1 MKNKSAN
8 QRRKTAQFQ
17 LTSRFSLILFGLLIL
32 FNLLFILLSVGYLFE
47 HIENRA
53 SNILEAIEKGEASGD
68 AWDFLVNAYVSADEE
83 DALQVILAD
92 GSVVSSEDAEEIF
105 ADINQGRVIPFLED
119 IVFTEEGIYY
129 TKTQEVDGDQ
139 VTIAINGED
148 SVELAYGLFMISS
161 FLNLIAVVVGSLL
174 IYWSVGKWSQKL
186 TGMAQEIAAIE
197 QSRTGELTVSE
208 EPIEIR
214 SVALAFNKLLKE
226 QRETIER
233 EKRFVADASH
243 ELRTPLA
250 AIRGHV
256 QLIQRRGTKHPEVIP
271 SSMAFI
277 DKESKRLET
286 LSNQLLDLEKNQ
298 SQDEMTLVDVSQIVR
313 EECEKQAT
321 IVPQSIEYFVE
332 NQCMKRAHKRDFQQI
347 IQNLLENAAK
357 YSPAD
362 QPIHVT
368 LTQEQRQM
376 SLTVADFGIG
386 IPDDKKALIFERFY
400 RVEDSRSSQIA
411 GSGIGL
417 SLVKQL
423 ADKYHAKIT
432 VTDNQPQGS
441 IFKLAFPNERER

>member
-208 EPIEIR
+208 
-214 SVALAFNKLLKE
+214 
-226 QRETIER
+226 
-233 EKRFVADASH
+233 
-243 ELRTPLA
+243 
-250 AIRGHV
+250 
-256 QLIQRRGTKHPEVIP
+256 
-271 SSMAFI
+271 
-277 DKESKRLET
+277 
-286 LSNQLLDLEKNQ
+286 
-298 SQDEMTLVDVSQIVR
+298 
-313 EECEKQAT
+313 
-321 IVPQSIEYFVE
+321 
-332 NQCMKRAHKRDFQQI
+332 
-347 IQNLLENAAK
+347 
-357 YSPAD
+357 
-362 QPIHVT
+362 
-368 LTQEQRQM
+368 
-376 SLTVADFGIG
+376 
-386 IPDDKKALIFERFY
+386 
-400 RVEDSRSSQIA
+400 
-411 GSGIGL
+411 
-417 SLVKQL
+417 
-423 ADKYHAKIT
+423 
-432 VTDNQPQGS
+432 
-441 IFKLAFPNERER
+441 

>member
-298 SQDEMTLVDVSQIVR
+298 SQDEMTFVDVSQIVR

-332 NQCMKRAHKRDFQQI
+332 NQCMKRGHKRDFHQI

>member
-68 AWDFLVNAYVSADEE
+68 AWDTLVNAYVSADEE

-105 ADINQGRVIPFLED
+105 ADINQGRVLPFLED
-119 IVFTEEGIYY
+119 IVFTEDGIYY

>member
-1 MKNKSAN
+1 MKNKSVN

-68 AWDFLVNAYVSADEE
+68 AWDTLVNAYVSADEE

-105 ADINQGRVIPFLED
+105 ADINQGRVMPFLED
-119 IVFTEEGIYY
+119 IVFTEDGIYY

-161 FLNLIAVVVGSLL
+161 FLNLIAVVIGSLL

-332 NQCMKRAHKRDFQQI
+332 NQCMKRGHKHDFQQI

-368 LTQEQRQM
+368 LTQEQRQL

-423 ADKYHAKIT
+423 ADKYHAQIT

-441 IFKLAFPNERER
+441 IFKLAFPSDRER

>member
-1 MKNKSAN
+1 MKNKSVN

-68 AWDFLVNAYVSADEE
+68 TWDTLVNAYVSADEE

-105 ADINQGRVIPFLED
+105 ADINQGRVLPFLED

-197 QSRTGELTVSE
+197 QSRTGELTVFE

-368 LTQEQRQM
+368 LTQEQTQM

>member
-1 MKNKSAN
+1 MKNKTAN

-105 ADINQGRVIPFLED
+105 ADIHQGRVIPFLED

-208 EPIEIR
+208 QPIEIR

-286 LSNQLLDLEKNQ
+286 LSNQLLNLEKNQ
-298 SQDEMTLVDVSQIVR
+298 SQDEMTFVDVSQIVR

>member
-1 MKNKSAN
+1 MKNKSVN
-8 QRRKTAQFQ
+8 SRRKTAQFQ

-53 SNILEAIEKGEASGD
+53 SNILEAIENGEASGD
-68 AWDFLVNAYVSADEE
+68 AWDDLVNAYVSAEE
-83 DALQVILAD
+83 DALQVILGD
-92 GSVVSSEDAEEIF
+92 GSVVLSEDAEEIF
-105 ADINQGRVIPFLED
+105 AEINQGRIIPFLEG
-119 IVFTEEGIYY
+119 IVFTDDGIYY
-129 TKTQEVDGDQ
+129 TKTQEVDGNQ

-174 IYWSVGKWSQKL
+174 IYWSVGKWSRKL
-186 TGMAQEIAAIE
+186 TGMAQEIAEIE
-197 QSRTGELTVSE
+197 QSRKGELSVFE

-226 QRETIER
+226 QRETIAR

-286 LSNQLLDLEKNQ
+286 LSNQLLDLEKKQ
-298 SQDEMTLVDVSQIVR
+298 TQEMSLVDVSQIVR

-332 NQCMKRAHKRDFQQI
+332 NQCRKQGHKRDFQQI

-362 QPIHVT
+362 QPIHVR
-368 LTQEQRQM
+368 LTQNHTHL

-386 IPDDKKALIFERFY
+386 IPHDKKALIFERFY
-400 RVEDSRSSQIA
+400 RVEDSRSSQIS

-423 ADKYHAKIT
+423 ADKYRAEIT

-441 IFKLAFPNERER
+441 IFNIDFPNEKER

>member
-139 VTIAINGED
+139 VTIDINGED

-321 IVPQSIEYFVE
+321 IVPQ
-332 NQCMKRAHKRDFQQI
+332 
-347 IQNLLENAAK
+347 
-357 YSPAD
+357 
-362 QPIHVT
+362 
-368 LTQEQRQM
+368 
-376 SLTVADFGIG
+376 
-386 IPDDKKALIFERFY
+386 
-400 RVEDSRSSQIA
+400 
-411 GSGIGL
+411 
-417 SLVKQL
+417 
-423 ADKYHAKIT
+423 
-432 VTDNQPQGS
+432 
-441 IFKLAFPNERER
+441 

>member
-298 SQDEMTLVDVSQIVR
+298 SQDEMTFVDVSQIVR

-332 NQCMKRAHKRDFQQI
+332 NQCIKRGHKRDLQQI

>member
-119 IVFTEEGIYY
+119 IVFTEKGIYY

>member
-1 MKNKSAN
+1 MKNKSSTR
-8 QRRKTAQFQ
+8 RRKTAQFQ
-17 LTSRFSLILFGLLIL
+17 LTRRFSLILFGLLIL
-32 FNLLFILLSVGYLFE
+32 FNLLFILVSLGYLFE
-47 HIENRA
+47 NIENRA
-53 SNILEAIEKGEASGD
+53 SNTFEAIENGEASGD
-68 AWDFLVNAYVSADEE
+68 AWDYLVNAYVSADEE
-83 DALQVILAD
+83 DALQVILED
-92 GSVVSSEDAEEIF
+92 GSVVLSEDAEEIF
-105 ADINQGRVIPFLED
+105 DDINQGRIIPFFEA
-119 IVFTEEGIYY
+119 IVFTDDGIYY
-129 TKTQEVDGDQ
+129 TETQEVNGDQ

-161 FLNLIAVVVGSLL
+161 FLNLIAVVVGSIL

-186 TGMAQEIAAIE
+186 TSMAQEITEIE
-197 QSRTGELTVSE
+197 HSRKGELTVSE
-208 EPIEIR
+208 EPVEIR

-226 QRETIER
+226 QRETIAR

-256 QLIQRRGTKHPEVIP
+256 QLIQRRGIKHPEVIP
-271 SSMAFI
+271 SSIAFI

-298 SQDEMTLVDVSQIVR
+298 TQEEMSLVDVSQVIR
-313 EECEKQAT
+313 EECEKQAA

-332 NQCMKRAHKRDFQQI
+332 NQCRKQGHKRDFQQI

-357 YSPAD
+357 YSSAD
-362 QPIHVT
+362 QTIHVT
-368 LTQEQRQM
+368 LTQEPTQL
-376 SLTVADFGIG
+376 SLVVADFGIG
-386 IPDDKKALIFERFY
+386 IPDEKKRMIFERFY
-400 RVEDSRSSQIA
+400 RVEDSRSSQIS

-423 ADKYHAKIT
+423 ADKYHAEII

-441 IFKLAFPNERER
+441 VFKIVFPSEKER

>member
-298 SQDEMTLVDVSQIVR
+298 SQDEMTFVDVSQIVR

>member
-53 SNILEAIEKGEASGD
+53 SNI
-68 AWDFLVNAYVSADEE
+68 LVNAYVSADEE

>member
-68 AWDFLVNAYVSADEE
+68 AWDTLVNAYVSADEE

-105 ADINQGRVIPFLED
+105 ADINQGRVLPFLED
-119 IVFTEEGIYY
+119 IVFTEDGIYY

-161 FLNLIAVVVGSLL
+161 FLNLIAVVIGSLL

-357 YSPAD
+357 YSPTD

>member
-53 SNILEAIEKGEASGD
+53 SNILEAIEKVRHQGMPGT
-68 AWDFLVNAYVSADEE
+68 FVNAYVSADEE

-174 IYWSVGKWSQKL
+174 IYWSVGKWSQKF

-197 QSRTGELTVSE
+197 QKPNRRTDG
-208 EPIEIR
+208 
-214 SVALAFNKLLKE
+214 F
-226 QRETIER
+226 
-233 EKRFVADASH
+233 
-243 ELRTPLA
+243 
-250 AIRGHV
+250 
-256 QLIQRRGTKHPEVIP
+256 
-271 SSMAFI
+271 
-277 DKESKRLET
+277 
-286 LSNQLLDLEKNQ
+286 
-298 SQDEMTLVDVSQIVR
+298 
-313 EECEKQAT
+313 
-321 IVPQSIEYFVE
+321 
-332 NQCMKRAHKRDFQQI
+332 
-347 IQNLLENAAK
+347 
-357 YSPAD
+357 
-362 QPIHVT
+362 
-368 LTQEQRQM
+368 
-376 SLTVADFGIG
+376 
-386 IPDDKKALIFERFY
+386 
-400 RVEDSRSSQIA
+400 
-411 GSGIGL
+411 
-417 SLVKQL
+417 
-423 ADKYHAKIT
+423 
-432 VTDNQPQGS
+432 
-441 IFKLAFPNERER
+441 

>member
-1 MKNKSAN
+1 MKNKSVN

-68 AWDFLVNAYVSADEE
+68 TWDTLVNAYVSADEE
-83 DALQVILAD
+83 DALQVFLAD

-105 ADINQGRVIPFLED
+105 ADINQGRVMPFLED
-119 IVFTEEGIYY
+119 IVFTEDGIYY

-186 TGMAQEIAAIE
+186 TGMAQEISAIE

-332 NQCMKRAHKRDFQQI
+332 NQCMKRGHKHDFQQI

-357 YSPAD
+357 YSPVD

-368 LTQEQRQM
+368 LTQEQRQL

>member
-1 MKNKSAN
+1 M
-8 QRRKTAQFQ
+8 
-17 LTSRFSLILFGLLIL
+17 
-32 FNLLFILLSVGYLFE
+32 
-47 HIENRA
+47 
-53 SNILEAIEKGEASGD
+53 
-68 AWDFLVNAYVSADEE
+68 
-83 DALQVILAD
+83 
-92 GSVVSSEDAEEIF
+92 
-105 ADINQGRVIPFLED
+105 
-119 IVFTEEGIYY
+119 
-129 TKTQEVDGDQ
+129 
-139 VTIAINGED
+139 
-148 SVELAYGLFMISS
+148 
-161 FLNLIAVVVGSLL
+161 NLIAVVIGSLL

-197 QSRTGELTVSE
+197 QSRQGELSVSE

-298 SQDEMTLVDVSQIVR
+298 SQEEMTLVNVSQIVR

-332 NQCMKRAHKRDFQQI
+332 NQCMKRGHKRDFQQI

-357 YSPAD
+357 YSPVD

-368 LTQEQRQM
+368 LTQEQRQL

-432 VTDNQPQGS
+432 VIDNQPQGS

>member
-1 MKNKSAN
+1 MKNKFAN
-8 QRRKTAQFQ
+8 PRRKTAQFQ

-32 FNLLFILLSVGYLFE
+32 FNVLFILLSVGYLFE

-53 SNILEAIEKGEASGD
+53 SNILEAIENGEASGD
-68 AWDFLVNAYVSADEE
+68 DWNDLVNAYVSADEE

-92 GSVVSSEDAEEIF
+92 GSVILSEDAAEIF
-105 ADINQGRVIPFLED
+105 VEINQGRIIPFLEG
-119 IVFTEEGIYY
+119 IVFTDDGIYY
-129 TKTQEVDGDQ
+129 TKTQEIDRDQ
-139 VTIAINGED
+139 VKIAINGED
-148 SVELAYGLFMISS
+148 SAELAYGLFMISS
-161 FLNLIAVVVGSLL
+161 FLNLIAVVVGSIL
-174 IYWSVGKWSQKL
+174 IYWSVGKWSRKL
-186 TGMAQEIAAIE
+186 TGMAQEIAEIE
-197 QSRTGELTVSE
+197 QSQKGELTIVE

-214 SVALAFNKLLKE
+214 SVTLAFNKLLKE
-226 QRETIER
+226 QRETIAR

-271 SSMAFI
+271 SSLAFI

-298 SQDEMTLVDVSQIVR
+298 TQEISLVDVSQIVR

-332 NQCMKRAHKRDFQQI
+332 NQCRKQGHKCDFQQI

-362 QPIHVT
+362 QPIHVR
-368 LTQEQRQM
+368 LTQDQTHL

-386 IPDDKKALIFERFY
+386 IPNDKKALIFERFY
-400 RVEDSRSSQIA
+400 RVEDSRSSQIS

-423 ADKYHAKIT
+423 ANKYHPEIT

-441 IFKLAFPNERER
+441 VFKIDFPSESER

>member
-186 TGMAQEIAAIE
+186 TGMAQEIAAI
-197 QSRTGELTVSE
+197 
-208 EPIEIR
+208 
-214 SVALAFNKLLKE
+214 
-226 QRETIER
+226 
-233 EKRFVADASH
+233 
-243 ELRTPLA
+243 
-250 AIRGHV
+250 RGHV

-332 NQCMKRAHKRDFQQI
+332 NQCMKRGHKRDFQQI

-368 LTQEQRQM
+368 LTQEQTQM

-423 ADKYHAKIT
+423 ADKYHAPIT

-441 IFKLAFPNERER
+441 IFKLVFPNERER

>member
-1 MKNKSAN
+1 MKNKSVN

-68 AWDFLVNAYVSADEE
+68 DWDTLVNAYVSADEE

-105 ADINQGRVIPFLED
+105 ADINQGRVMPFLED
-119 IVFTEEGIYY
+119 IVFTEDGIYY

-161 FLNLIAVVVGSLL
+161 FLNLIAVVIGSLL

-197 QSRTGELTVSE
+197 QSRQGELSVSE

-233 EKRFVADASH
+233 EKRFVADGSH

-332 NQCMKRAHKRDFQQI
+332 NQCMKRGHKRDFQQI

-368 LTQEQRQM
+368 LTQEQRQL

>member
-53 SNILEAIEKGEASGD
+53 SNILEAIKKGEASGD

-256 QLIQRRGTKHPEVIP
+256 QLIQRRGTKHP
-271 SSMAFI
+271 
-277 DKESKRLET
+277 
-286 LSNQLLDLEKNQ
+286 
-298 SQDEMTLVDVSQIVR
+298 MTFVDVSQIVR

-332 NQCMKRAHKRDFQQI
+332 NQCMKRGHKRDFQQI

-386 IPDDKKALIFERFY
+386 IPDDKKTLIFERFY